1 MSFLQNNVYYDNSQ
15 QSDWINANHQMS
27 LLEIILA
34 SSEVFHFYSVDK
46 GNMVWQHLP
55 WILPSFML
63 SSHFLLSNI
72 QSSYLCYFHR
82 VGLLDNDKVIR
93 DRITV
98 NRKYWR
104 GNGVDYVIGVS
115 ILVILSLVD
124 RKSCIINSPFYHCL
138 WLFE

>member
-15 QSDWINANHQMS
+15 QNDWINANHQMS

-34 SSEVFHFYSVDK
+34 SSEVVHFYFVDK

-82 VGLLDNDKVIR
+82 VGLLDMIKWKEIWEQ
-93 DRITV
+93 
-98 NRKYWR
+98 WR
-104 GNGVDYVIGVS
+104 GSTEEEMELIMLLVFRS
-115 ILVILSLVD
+115 WILPLVD